1 MAPNVAIGIQD
12 FSTIIENNYF
22 YIDKT
27 AFLKEWWDSG
37 DSVTLITRP
46 RRFGK
51 TLTMSMTEQ
60 FFSLEYAGR
69 SDLFE
74 SFEIWKNKEYRKLQ
88 GTYPVISLS
97 SARIKERDY
106 EKTKQKMC
114 EILRNIYIKFSYIKE
129 SARLTDADR
138 VYYDRMLVE
147 DIRETDA
154 TSSLYQ
160 LSDFL
165 YRYYGKKVII
175 LLDEYDTPMQEAF
188 VDGYWEELVAFTRS
202 LFNST
207 FKTNPALERGIM
219 TGITRAS
226 KESIFSDLNNLE
238 VVTTTS
244 DKYATTF
251 GFTESEVFHAL
262 EECGLESEKNE
273 VKRWYDG
280 FIFGKQK
287 DMYNPWSIC
296 NYMRSGEL
304 QSYWIN
310 TSSNKLIGEI
320 IRRHP
325 VRSKHE
331 IEQLMAGEIIHKE
344 INENITFQYLDGDE
358 NSFWS
363 LFLAD
368 GYIKAENVGKQGE
381 STWCDMSVTNREVMG
396 MFRYEILAMFE
407 NGNAVY
413 NDFTK
418 ALLSHR
424 MEDLNDILLDIA
436 YTSMSYFDV
445 GKCPP
450 ERTPEN
456 FYRGLVLGLI
466 VSLRDQYRIV
476 SNRESGQGRYD
487 IAMYPLERNKD
498 AFIMEFKVFD
508 AKKERS
514 LEQTAANAL
523 KQIEE
528 KNYEA
533 DLIAA
538 GIGRGQI
545 YKRYCSE
552 VNL

>member
-1 MAPNVAIGIQD
+1 MQKVISIGKQN
-12 FSTIIENNYF
+12 FVSLRENDCF

-27 AFLKEWWDSG
+27 DFIRQWWKNAD
-37 DSVTLITRP
+37 DITLITRP

-51 TLTMSMTEQ
+51 TLNMSMLNC
-60 FFSLEYAGR
+60 FFSRQYAERG
-69 SDLFE
+69 DLFE
-74 SFEIWKNKEYRKLQ
+74 GLSIWEEEKYRELQ
-88 GTYPVISLS
+88 GTYPVIFISFADVKQNNYEDAVQKIKNIIVDVYRQHRYLEQQECFSESEKQNILS
-97 SARIKERDY
+97 VTEEMNDVTA
-106 EKTKQKMC
+106 Q
-114 EILRNIYIKFSYIKE
+114 
-129 SARLTDADR
+129 DA
-138 VYYDRMLVE
+138 LKN
-147 DIRETDA
+147 
-154 TSSLYQ
+154 
-160 LSDFL
+160 LSKYL
-165 YRYYGKKVII
+165 KLLYGKKVLIF
-175 LLDEYDTPMQEAF
+175 LDEYDTPMQEAYIH
-188 VDGYWEELVAFTRS
+188 GYWDEFIGFMRG
-202 LFNST
+202 LFNAA
-207 FKTNPALERGIM
+207 FKTNPYLERAVM
-219 TGITRAS
+219 TGITRVS
-226 KESIFSDLNNLE
+226 KESVFSDLNNLA
-238 VVTTTS
+238 VITTTS
-244 DKYATTF
+244 EQYADCF
-251 GFTESEVFHAL
+251 GFTEEEVFSAL
-262 EECGLESEKNE
+262 DAFGMSEKKQI
-273 VKRWYDG
+273 VKQWYDG

-344 INENITFQYLDGDE
+344 INENVTFQYLDGDE
-358 NSFWS
+358 NSLWS
-363 LFLAD
+363 LFLAV
-368 GYIKAENVGKQGE
+368 GYIKAENVVKQGE

-450 ERTPEN
+450 ERTSEN

-538 GIGRGQI
+538 GIGWGQI

>member
-1 MAPNVAIGIQD
+1 
-12 FSTIIENNYF
+12 
-22 YIDKT
+22 
-27 AFLKEWWDSG
+27 
-37 DSVTLITRP
+37 
-46 RRFGK
+46 
-51 TLTMSMTEQ
+51 
-60 FFSLEYAGR
+60 
-69 SDLFE
+69 
-74 SFEIWKNKEYRKLQ
+74 
-88 GTYPVISLS
+88 
-97 SARIKERDY
+97 
-106 EKTKQKMC
+106 
-114 EILRNIYIKFSYIKE
+114 
-129 SARLTDADR
+129 
-138 VYYDRMLVE
+138 
-147 DIRETDA
+147 
-154 TSSLYQ
+154 
-160 LSDFL
+160 
-165 YRYYGKKVII
+165 
-175 LLDEYDTPMQEAF
+175 
-188 VDGYWEELVAFTRS
+188 
-202 LFNST
+202 
-207 FKTNPALERGIM
+207 
-219 TGITRAS
+219 
-226 KESIFSDLNNLE
+226 
-238 VVTTTS
+238 
-244 DKYATTF
+244 
-251 GFTESEVFHAL
+251 
-262 EECGLESEKNE
+262 
-273 VKRWYDG
+273 
-280 FIFGKQK
+280 
-287 DMYNPWSIC
+287 
-296 NYMRSGEL
+296 
-304 QSYWIN
+304 
-310 TSSNKLIGEI
+310 
-320 IRRHP
+320 
-325 VRSKHE
+325 
-331 IEQLMAGEIIHKE
+331 MAGEIIHKE

-368 GYIKAENVGKQGE
+368 GYIKAENVVKQGE

-450 ERTPEN
+450 ERTSEN

-538 GIGRGQI
+538 GIGRGKI